1 LLAGDAAH
9 LMPPF
14 AGQGMNGGMKDAANL
29 SWKLVAV
36 LRGHATAD
44 ILDTYQV
51 ERARIVRNMV
61 ALSRRL
67 GSVIMPTSPILAAA
81 RDSLFACLNLSDRFR
96 AFVARG
102 GIMPAPA
109 IHRSALTASGK
120 DALIG
125 QMLPQPRVRTAQDE
139 TPLDRLLACHQW
151 LALGLEA
158 DPVPMLSK
166 RDLAILDALEAR
178 FVCINAPAQSARTSS
193 LQCNDSR
200 FMAWAGKYRLR
211 GVLIRPDRFIATR
224 LKESADLTVLKSFA
238 MAAAAP
244 LPRAA

>member
-1 LLAGDAAH
+1 MSGECEEELKGDDTVRALIRRKAGIDTFEIERKAVYTFHARVADRWRVGRVLLAGDAAH

-44 ILDTYQV
+44 ILDTYEV

-96 AFVARG
+96 AFIARG

-125 QMLPQPRVRTAQDE
+125 QMLPQPRIRTAQHE
-139 TPLDRLLACHQW
+139 TQLVCQGRGGASPARGPSTTVPRSSPCCNPPLRGHCTRAGW
-151 LALGLEA
+151 SSNTR
-158 DPVPMLSK
+158 PS
-166 RDLAILDALEAR
+166 
-178 FVCINAPAQSARTSS
+178 APAVCGA
-193 LQCNDSR
+193 
-200 FMAWAGKYRLR
+200 
-211 GVLIRPDRFIATR
+211 
-224 LKESADLTVLKSFA
+224 
-238 MAAAAP
+238 
-244 LPRAA
+244 